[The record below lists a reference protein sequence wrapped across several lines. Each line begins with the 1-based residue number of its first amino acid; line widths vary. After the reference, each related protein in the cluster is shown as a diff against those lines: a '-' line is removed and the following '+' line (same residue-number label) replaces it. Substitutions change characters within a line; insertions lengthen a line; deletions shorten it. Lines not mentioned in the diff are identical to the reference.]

1 MPVLE
6 AIDVSKTYGQGAVE
20 VHALRGAS
28 VQVHAGD
35 FLSIMGPSG
44 CGKST
49 LLHLLGGIEPPTR
62 GQVLLDGQD
71 FGSLSDKERSI
82 VRRRKVGFIFQKMN
96 LMPTLT
102 ALENVALP
110 LRIDGITRAEA
121 EQRAQAALAKAEI
134 AHRLKHF
141 PHEMS
146 GGEQQRVAIARALV
160 IEPAVLLADEP
171 TGALD
176 SANGK
181 AIVELLLACVAQGQT
196 VVVVTHDAGV
206 ASRSQRLLKMR
217 DGHIVDRI
225 EGREEVK
232 AFAGHEALARDGHG

>member
-6 AIDVSKTYGQGAVE
+6 AIDVSKTYGQGSVE
-20 VHALRGAS
+20 VHALRGVS
-28 VQVHAGD
+28 VEVHAGD

-49 LLHLLGGIEPPTR
+49 LLHLLGGIEPPTQ
-62 GQVLLDGQD
+62 GQVMLDGEN
-71 FGSLSDKERSI
+71 FGNLNDKQRSI
-82 VRRRKVGFIFQKMN
+82 VRRRKIGFIFQKMN

-110 LRIDGITRAEA
+110 LRIDGVSRSES
-121 EQRAQAALAKAEI
+121 ESRAQAALAKAEI
-134 AHRLKHF
+134 AHRVKHF

-176 SANGK
+176 SKNGK
-181 AIVELLLACVAQGQT
+181 QIVELLLSCVAHGQT

-217 DGHIVDRI
+217 DGHIIDQLEGAEVRAYA
-225 EGREEVK
+225 GRE
-232 AFAGHEALARDGHG
+232 AAAQDADR

>member
-1 MPVLE
+1 MLVLE
-6 AIDVSKTYGQGAVE
+6 AIDVVKTYGQGSVE
-20 VHALRGAS
+20 VQALRGVS
-28 VQVHAGD
+28 VGVAAGD

-49 LLHLLGGIEPPTR
+49 LLHLLGGIESPNS
-62 GQVLLDGQD
+62 GSVLLGKED

-82 VRRRKVGFIFQKMN
+82 VRRRKIGFVFQKMN

-110 LRIDGITRAEA
+110 LRIDGVSRADSQA
-121 EQRAQAALAKAEI
+121 RAQTALKRAEI
-134 AHRLKHF
+134 AHRAKHF

-181 AIVELLLACVAQGQT
+181 QIVELLLACAAQGQT
-196 VVVVTHDAGV
+196 VIVVTHDPGV
-206 ASRSQRLLKMR
+206 ASRSSCLLRMR
-217 DGHIVDRI
+217 DGQIVDRI
-225 EGREEVK
+225 DNREQI
-232 AFAGHEALARDGHG
+232 AALAKSVVTGV